1 MTPYGTI
8 HDRKLMMVTPLIS
21 LTVTV
26 DQMGVDQ
33 MGVDKMGVDKMGV
46 DEMGTH
52 RFMKLY

>member
-8 HDRKLMMVTPLIS
+8 LDRKLMMVTPLIS
-21 LTVTV
+21 LTVT
-26 DQMGVDQ
+26 VDQ